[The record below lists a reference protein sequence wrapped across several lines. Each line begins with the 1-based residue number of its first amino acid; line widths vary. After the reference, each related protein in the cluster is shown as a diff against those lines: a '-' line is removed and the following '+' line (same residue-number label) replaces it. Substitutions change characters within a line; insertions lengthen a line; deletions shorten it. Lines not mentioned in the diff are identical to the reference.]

1 MIFGLSLGV
10 LMFFFNMYCM
20 VVCMFF
26 VVLFIL
32 RDFISIV
39 VERIV
44 VMGLVMFC
52 FVACGKELWMG
63 LNMEVCMFIEVE
75 GNRLIEFVKMFVLL
89 LRIFLNILL
98 VRMILNWLGYWISC
112 MVVLFIN
119 MKFSF
124 IFGYLGVI
132 VCMACCYNWEVLSI
146 LVLFISVIFWW
157 CSIVC
162 LKARWVMWLILFI
175 WYE

>member
-1 MIFGLSLGV
+1 
-10 LMFFFNMYCM
+10 
-20 VVCMFF
+20 MFF

-75 GNRLIEFVKMFVLL
+75 GNRFIEFVKMFVLL

-98 VRMILNWLGYWISC
+98 VRMILN
-112 MVVLFIN
+112 
-119 MKFSF
+119 
-124 IFGYLGVI
+124 
-132 VCMACCYNWEVLSI
+132 
-146 LVLFISVIFWW
+146 
-157 CSIVC
+157 
-162 LKARWVMWLILFI
+162 
-175 WYE
+175 